1 MTELAFRPA
10 TELADLIGSRTV
22 GCRELL
28 ELYVA
33 RIERHNPTVNAVVTL
48 DLAAARA
55 RADEADAALA
65 RGERWGPLHGL
76 PVTIKDVFETAG
88 LRTTCG
94 VPALSDHVP
103 VEDAVPVARLRA
115 AGAIVFG
122 KTNVPAWAADVVC
135 RNELFGETVNPW
147 DTTRTPGGSS
157 GGAAAAVAAGLTAF
171 ELGSDLGGSIRYP
184 AHFCGVFGLK
194 PTWGLVPNRGHIPG
208 PPGTLAE
215 MDIGSPGPIARAA
228 EDLDLALGVLAGA
241 DEPRAA
247 VWRVEFPPP
256 AVNRIAVW
264 LDDRDY
270 PIAADMRRLLEAAA
284 AAVGAIE
291 TPPPFSLRD
300 ATTLNMRLLG
310 WFGELLASP
319 EDAER
324 WRVEAASRPDPPDPR
339 DALAWQHWAGIR
351 HSEWMAADEERHR
364 LAARWRE
371 AFAGFDA
378 VLLPVAPV
386 PAIPKDQAELGV
398 DRWLEI
404 DGTRRRWRELFA
416 WSTLSGTLHLPSVSA
431 PVGVTHEG
439 LPVGIQVVAGY
450 GRDRTA
456 IEVARRLGSF
466 APPPG
471 YSAPVT

>member
-1 MTELAFRPA
+1 MTELALRPA
-10 TELADLIGSRTV
+10 TELAGLIQSRTV

-28 ELYVA
+28 ETYV
-33 RIERHNPTVNAVVTL
+33 ERVETYDAELNAVVTL
-48 DLAAARA
+48 DLDAARD
-55 RADEADAALA
+55 RADEADVTLG

-76 PVTIKDVFETAG
+76 PMTIKDTFETAA

-103 VEDAVPVARLRA
+103 VRDAVAVARLRG

-135 RNELFGETVNPW
+135 RNELHGETVNPW
-147 DTTRTPGGSS
+147 DATRTPGGSS
-157 GGAAAAVAAGLTAF
+157 GGAAAAVAAGLTAL

-194 PTWGLVPNRGHIPG
+194 PTWGLVPSRGHIPG

-228 EDLDLALGVLAGA
+228 EDLDLALSVLAGA
-241 DEPRAA
+241 DEPRATA
-247 VWRVEFPPP
+247 WQVDLP
-256 AVNRIAVW
+256 APSVARIALW
-264 LDDRDY
+264 LDDPDY
-270 PIAADMRRLLEAAA
+270 PIASDVRRLLESAAA
-284 AAVGAIE
+284 SVGALE
-291 TPPPFSLRD
+291 TPAPFSLRD
-300 ATTLNMRLLG
+300 ATTLNMRLVG
-310 WFGELLASP
+310 WFGELMASP

-324 WRVEAASRPDPPDPR
+324 WRAEAAARPEPPDPR
-339 DALAWQHWAGIR
+339 DALAWQHWAGVR
-351 HSEWMAADEERHR
+351 HSEWLVANEERHR
-364 LAARWRE
+364 LAACWHE

-378 VLLPVAPV
+378 VLMPVAPV

-404 DGTRRRWRELFA
+404 DGVRRRWRELFA
-416 WSTLSGTLHLPSVSA
+416 WSTLSGTLLLPSVSA
-431 PVGVTHEG
+431 PVGLTPDG

-450 GRDRTA
+450 GHDRTA
-456 IEVARRLGSF
+456 IEVARRLGSY

-471 YSAPVT
+471 FTATAP